1 MNRLDR
7 HRIPTAFL
15 TGLGLLAS
23 LLIAVPSVF
32 ATEKAPPRLILQI
45 TVDQLRGDLPAR
57 YLDRMGEGGFRYL
70 LNEGVVYRDAHH
82 AHAMTETIV
91 GHTTLATGA
100 YPAEHGLIGNVWYD
114 RASGALIYNVED
126 ERYPLLT
133 AGADVDKATEID
145 PTQRMARS
153 EGRSPSAM
161 LVSTFGDQLAI
172 HTSGAAKVFGVS
184 IKDRGAVSMSGHAG
198 KAFWFSKAQQEFV
211 TSSFYY
217 DAYPEWVTEFNAD
230 DPGAVYADTS
240 WTLMQDQDAYLYA
253 ERDDQPWEV
262 EIADFGRT
270 FPHAYGPADSPYFA
284 TYLTIS
290 PAGDE
295 ITVAFA
301 KRLMDEEDI
310 GQDAVTDYLS
320 VSLSSVDYV
329 GHMFG
334 ASSLE
339 SEDTLL
345 RLDRTLADLLAYVDD
360 TVGLDH
366 TLVVLSADHGGPEAP
381 PALNEYG
388 QATQY
393 VNTDAW
399 DREAGIEALK
409 VRFGL
414 GGELISEFFQPY
426 VYLNRT
432 AIAEAGLDLAEVE
445 LAVAE
450 ELLKFEGVAHAIP
463 SHRVM
468 SGELSDTKLHR
479 LVTNSH
485 NPRRSGDVFVVFE
498 PQWFINDFDGLSVAT
513 THGSPWVYDTYVP
526 VIFAGYGLP
535 AQSVSRAIETTAVA
549 STLSALVGTNRP
561 SGARGEVLREVLGE
575 D

>member
-1 MNRLDR
+1 LV
-7 HRIPTAFL
+7 A
-15 TGLGLLAS
+15 LLAA
-23 LLIAVPSVF
+23 LLTISSSVL
-32 ATEKAPPRLILQI
+32 ADAKAPPRLVLQI

-57 YLDRMGEGGFRYL
+57 YLERMGNGGFRYL

-100 YPAEHGLIGNVWYD
+100 YPSEHGLIGNVWYD
-114 RASGALIYNVED
+114 RDSGALIYNVED
-126 ERYPLLT
+126 ARYPLLT
-133 AGADVDKATEID
+133 AGADVDRATEVD
-145 PTQRMARS
+145 PTQRLARS
-153 EGRSPSAM
+153 EGRSPASM
-161 LVSTFGDQLAI
+161 LVSTFGDQLAV
-172 HTSGAAKVFGVS
+172 HTAGAAKVFGVS
-184 IKDRGAVSMSGHAG
+184 VKDRGAVSMAGHAG
-198 KAFWFSKAQQEFV
+198 KAFWFSKARQEFV

-217 DAYPEWVTEFNAD
+217 DAYPAWVTEFNAGR
-230 DPGAVYADTS
+230 PGERYANTR
-240 WTLMQDQDAYLYA
+240 WTLMQDRENYLYA
-253 ERDDQPWEV
+253 DHDDQSWEV
-262 EIADFGRT
+262 SIGDFGRT
-270 FPHAYGPADSPYFA
+270 FPHAYGTSDQPYFA

-301 KRLMDEEDI
+301 KQLMAAEGI

-345 RLDRTLADLLAYVDD
+345 RLDRTLADLFAYVDE
-360 TVGLDH
+360 TVGLEH

-381 PALNEYG
+381 PALNEFG

-393 VNTDAW
+393 VDTSAW
-399 DREAGIEALK
+399 DRAAGIEALK
-409 VRFGL
+409 KRFGI
-414 GGELISEFFQPY
+414 GDELISEFFQPY

-445 LAVAE
+445 LAVAG
-450 ELLKFEGVAHAIP
+450 ELLKFEGVSHAIP
-463 SHRVM
+463 SSHVM
-468 SGELSDTKLHR
+468 SGQLADTKLHR
-479 LVTNSH
+479 LITNSH
-485 NPRRSGDVFVVFE
+485 NMRRSGDVFIVFE

-513 THGSPWVYDTYVP
+513 THGSPWSYDTFVP
-526 VIFAGYGLP
+526 VIFAGYGLE
-535 AQSVSRAIETTAVA
+535 AQSVSRSIETTAVA
-549 STLSALVGTNRP
+549 STLSAVVGTNRP
-561 SGARGEVLREVLGE
+561 SGARGEVLAEILE
-575 D
+575 